1 MPQLRIDRGRQ
12 APLDLFDPLGNV
24 AEPFRVANRIAPA
37 LFVGNDSQS
46 LTQGRGQLG
55 QLFFHRKSLKRQAL
69 SRKRPFMGSGSLKKI
84 LIVDDDVGLM
94 RVIREA
100 LTSFLHCEVDTSP
113 SPEYGFE
120 LALTKTYDLL
130 IFDFSMPMIDGAML
144 FFLIGKAYNHAK
156 PPRIVPPLL
165 LVTGRGDEK
174 RAQELL
180 KEAGVHGLVAKPFVI
195 NRLLEKVKKALPGIE
210 SVPGV

>member
-1 MPQLRIDRGRQ
+1 VPKRITATRFVRNDFQALPQG
-12 APLDLFDPLGNV
+12 V
-24 AEPFRVANRIAPA
+24 
-37 LFVGNDSQS
+37 
-46 LTQGRGQLG
+46 GQLC
-55 QLFFHRKSLKRQAL
+55 QDLHRKSLKRGAL
-69 SRKRPFMGSGSLKKI
+69 SRKRPFMGGGSVKKI

-100 LTSFLHCEVDTSP
+100 LTSFLRCDVDTSP

-144 FFLIGKAYNHAK
+144 FFLIGKVYNHTK

-165 LVTGRGDEK
+165 LVTGRGDES

-180 KEAGVHGLVAKPFVI
+180 KEAGVRGLIAKPFVI
-195 NRLLEKVKKALPGIE
+195 NRLIEKVKECLPEIE
-210 SVPGV
+210 SAVNAKGTLWPL